1 MISWGSVLIV
11 NSTSIFF
18 RQKLSCKTVI
28 VQLPLCVLSCDVSS
42 GLPSVCIWIQN
53 FCSFI
58 TLTGYLNSESTN
70 PIILGLSL
78 LPILWHF
85 FNSTI
90 LTTDSHFI
98 RNANMPEKQRVC
110 LAYSGGLDT
119 SVSNVVYLC
128 FIQGLGTA
136 LLILHWFEPELF
148 FSAEQSPGNNS
159 LNQAFR
165 KRPMIHCILNPAVQT
180 LAVQDSSVAAR
191 SNRCFG
197 LECLSLP

>member
-1 MISWGSVLIV
+1 M

-28 VQLPLCVLSCDVSS
+28 GQLPLFVLSCDVSS

-128 FIQGLGTA
+128 FTSSSSWDNDCECKDVVEREQ
-136 LLILHWFEPELF
+136 LLWLLRIASSFLDCPVVVCLLR
-148 FSAEQSPGNNS
+148 SPPLRLLLLTNTN
-159 LNQAFR
+159 
-165 KRPMIHCILNPAVQT
+165 I
-180 LAVQDSSVAAR
+180 
-191 SNRCFG
+191 
-197 LECLSLP
+197 E